1 MADEI
6 EAEVLY
12 LEEDDRQIMIVVD
25 VMIHMIDLPVEEDAI
40 VQIMTDRV
48 AEVHLVMVA
57 EDEAASVAVDAAEAV
72 VAAVTVTVKID
83 MIMTPHVVQNLNSN
97 FHVTRLDE
105 KELIYKKKN
114 SFLVD
119 EHIDPVMIYHQRMIQ
134 DQLDHFS
141 LEILI
146 DH

>member
-1 MADEI
+1 MDEI
-6 EAEVLY
+6 EAEVRLQD
-12 LEEDDRQIMIVVD
+12 EDDRRTMIVVAE
-25 VMIHMIDLPVEEDAI
+25 MIHMIAHPVVEDVI
-40 VQIMTDRV
+40 VPIMTDH
-48 AEVHLVMVA
+48 EVEVRRVMVA
-57 EDEAASVAVDAAEAV
+57 VVEVVSVVADVVGAVAVM
-72 VAAVTVTVKID
+72 VTAKID
-83 MIMTPHVVQNLNSN
+83 MIMMPLVARNRNLN
-97 FHVTRLDE
+97 FHETKLDE

>member
-1 MADEI
+1 
-6 EAEVLY
+6 
-12 LEEDDRQIMIVVD
+12 MIVVD

-40 VQIMTDRV
+40 VRIMTDRV
-48 AEVHLVMVA
+48 AEVHLVMAA
-57 EDEAASVAVDAAEAV
+57 EDEVASVAVDAAEAV
-72 VAAVTVTVKID
+72 VAAVMVTVKID
-83 MIMTPHVVQNLNSN
+83 MIMTPHVVQNLNLN
-97 FHVTRLDE
+97 FHVTKLDE

>member
-1 MADEI
+1 
-6 EAEVLY
+6 
-12 LEEDDRQIMIVVD
+12 
-25 VMIHMIDLPVEEDAI
+25 MIHMIDLLVVEDAT
-40 VQIMTDRV
+40 VQIMTDH
-48 AEVHLVMVA
+48 EVEVRQVMVV
-57 EDEAASVAVDAAEAV
+57 EGVVASVVVAAVEAV
-72 VAAVTVTVKID
+72 VAAVMVTAKID
-83 MIMTPHVVQNLNSN
+83 MIMTPLVVQNLNSN

>member
-1 MADEI
+1 
-6 EAEVLY
+6 
-12 LEEDDRQIMIVVD
+12 MIVVD

-48 AEVHLVMVA
+48 AEVHLVMAA
-57 EDEAASVAVDAAEAV
+57 EDEVASVAVDAAEAV
-72 VAAVTVTVKID
+72 VAAVMVTVKID
-83 MIMTPHVVQNLNSN
+83 MIMTPHVVQNLNLN
-97 FHVTRLDE
+97 FHVTKLDE

-114 SFLVD
+114 SFLAD